1 MDAERIFKAK
11 AIFSQVK
18 EMIRNQGIDVDN
30 MTDLEIINIYNRSI
44 EFVGNA
50 LIDYIKLNYPNS

>member
-11 AIFSQVK
+11 AIYSQVK
-18 EMIRNQGIDVDN
+18 EQIRNLGYDVDN
-30 MTDLEIINIYNRSI
+30 MTDLEIIDIYNKGI

-50 LIDYIKLNYPNS
+50 LIDYIKLNYC